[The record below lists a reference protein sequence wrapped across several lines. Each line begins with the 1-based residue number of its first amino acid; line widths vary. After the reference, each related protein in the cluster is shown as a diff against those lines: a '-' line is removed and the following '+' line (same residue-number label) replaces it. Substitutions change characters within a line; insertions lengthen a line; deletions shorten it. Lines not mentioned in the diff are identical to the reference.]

1 MFNMFN
7 WKARTGTK
15 IEVCALIWVAG
26 LLTFWTVI
34 IPLLCIKHSHLL
46 PFRDNIKDVV
56 YTLTGGG
63 GGVVLVVEA
72 RKMVENSF
80 GKKHPKQGKG
90 EVND

>member
-1 MFNMFN
+1 MFK

-34 IPLLCIKHSHLL
+34 IPLLCIKHPHLL
-46 PFRDNIKDVV
+46 PFRENIKDVV

-63 GGVVLVVEA
+63 GGVVLIVEV

-80 GKKHPKQGKG
+80 EKKYVKQEEG
-90 EVND
+90 EAEKNG